1 MKTVY
6 MRVMIDEP
14 NLSAYTKAIRGESV
28 EHCIEQLH
36 EYLGTSTELGTR
48 CSVVFCGYEQGEYDE
63 VER

>member
-14 NLSAYTKAIRGESV
+14 NVSAYTKAFRGSSP

-36 EYLGTSTELGTR
+36 DYLESTTELGTR

-63 VER
+63 VKG